1 MAFFEHSGY
10 DLASP
15 TRGLA
20 PLWSALIACIYER
33 PDVSKHINKSPIDPR
48 REAERGTAGMD
59 MR

>member
-33 PDVSKHINKSPIDPR
+33 PDVSKHINKSPIDLG
-48 REAERGTAGMD
+48 REAKVWT
-59 MR
+59 